1 MRYSDESLPESFRS
15 VKLDKLRG
23 VFPRLLTFMGPAF
36 LVSVGYM
43 DPGNWATDLEAGARY
58 GYRLLWV
65 VLLSSLM
72 AIFLQILCVRVG
84 LVTGRDLAQ
93 LCRDQFRKPYAMA
106 LWILAELA
114 IIACDLAE
122 VIGSAI
128 ALQLLFHIPLVIG
141 VLITTLDVLLLL
153 SFTKLGFR
161 RLESIILTLVTTIFA
176 CFAFQMV
183 VSKPDLA
190 LAVRGMVIPTIP
202 DSQALLIL
210 VGIIGATVMPHNL
223 YLHSSIVQTRA
234 FERTKLGILEAIR
247 SNTFDTIVALGFAF
261 SVNAALLILAG
272 TILDGRVELIHDL
285 GNVYHVLTP
294 LLGGA
299 AATAFALALLAAGQ
313 SSTITGTLAGQI
325 VMEGFLGWKISPAK
339 RRIVTRMIAVVPA
352 LVLVLMFGGEGTT
365 RMLVYSQVLLSLQLP
380 FAVVPLILFT
390 TNRKLMGEYANPLWV
405 VVISVVIASIIIGL
419 NVYLLFKTIGLMGL
433 FALLVIGA
441 IVAFSLRFIKPK
453 EKIAAQ

>member
-1 MRYSDESLPESFRS
+1 MRYSDDSLQESFRS

-23 VFPRLLTFMGPAF
+23 LFPRLLTFMGPAF

-93 LCRDQFRKPYAMA
+93 LCRDQFSKPHAMV

-128 ALQLLFHIPLVIG
+128 ALQLLFHIPLAIG
-141 VLITTLDVLLLL
+141 VLITMCDVLLLL

-161 RLESIILTLVTTIFA
+161 RLESVILTLVTTIFG
-176 CFAFQMV
+176 CFVFEML
-183 VSKPDLA
+183 VSEPNFA
-190 LAVRGMVIPTIP
+190 LAIRGMVIPTIP

-247 SNTFDTIVALGFAF
+247 SNTLDTVVALAFAF
-261 SVNAALLILAG
+261 LVNAALLILAG
-272 TILDGRVELIHDL
+272 TVLEGRIALVHDL
-285 GNVYHVLTP
+285 GNVYHFLSP

-299 AATAFALALLAAGQ
+299 AATAFAVALLAAGQ

-339 RRIVTRMIAVVPA
+339 RRMVTRLIAVVPA
-352 LVLVLMFGGEGTT
+352 LILVIVFGGEGTT

-380 FAVVPLILFT
+380 FAVVPLIIFT
-390 TNRKLMGEYANPLWV
+390 NSRKLMGEYANPLWV
-405 VVISVVIASIIIGL
+405 LLISCIIAATIISL
-419 NVYLLFKTIGLMGL
+419 NLYLLFQTIGFLGL
-433 FALLVIGA
+433 SAVLAIGA
-441 IVAFSLRFIKPK
+441 IVLFLLRFIKPK
-453 EKIAAQ
+453 AKMRAE